1 MKKKRRKRKNTVALV
16 KALIA
21 NPQILKTKLSINL
34 FLLQYLR
41 KFRPTKVGPHLI
53 LHSHL
58 PPINSKAY
66 ARFIDEHLLAKIE
79 GPSHAQIALT
89 NACPQNCEYCYNK
102 DRKGE
107 VIDTSTI
114 KRVIQELK
122 GIGVFWLGFTGGEPL
137 LQKDIVEITES
148 IGDDCAI
155 KLFTT
160 GCTLTKQLARDLRN
174 AGLFS
179 VSISLDHWKQEEH
192 DKVRRYEGA
201 FQTAL
206 KAIDIFKNLSD
217 VHVGVSAV
225 LSKDTIKKDE
235 VEEFLE
241 FLIGLDIH
249 EAWLSEC
256 KPSVEDF
263 WTEDQVITE
272 HERLKLVELQ
282 DRYNKQG
289 KITIN
294 YLAHFEGRE
303 HFGCNAGH
311 KMVYVDAFGE
321 VSPCVFIPMTFGNI
335 RENSINTIFKEMRRL
350 FPSEDTCFINKNYGL
365 IQKYFRETAPLG
377 KQESTKV
384 AEEACFG
391 PRSRFF
397 QLYYK

>member
-1 MKKKRRKRKNTVALV
+1 MKSKTKKDKNSFALA
-16 KALIA
+16 KALLA
-21 NPQILKTKLSINL
+21 NHQILRTKPSINL

-41 KFRPTKVGPHLI
+41 KFRPTKVGRHLI

-66 ARFIDEHLLAKIE
+66 TRFIDEHLLAKID

-107 VIDTSTI
+107 VINTSTI

-122 GIGVFWLGFTGGEPL
+122 EIGVFWLGFTGGEPL
-137 LQKDIVEITES
+137 LQKNIVEITES
-148 IGDDCAI
+148 IGDNCAI

-160 GCTLTKQLARDLRN
+160 GCTLTRQLAQDLGN

-179 VSISLDHWKQEEH
+179 VSVSLDHWKQEEH

-206 KAIDIFKNLSD
+206 EAIDIFKNLGD

-225 LSKDTIKKDE
+225 LSKEMIKKDE

-263 WTEDQVITE
+263 WTDDQVITE
-272 HERLKLVELQ
+272 EERLKLVALQ
-282 DRYNKQG
+282 DRYNKKG
-289 KITIN
+289 KITVN

-321 VSPCVFIPMTFGNI
+321 VSPCVFIPMTFGNV
-335 RENSINTIFKEMRRL
+335 RDNSIKTILKEMRHY
-350 FPSEDTCFINKNYGL
+350 FPSEDTCFINKNYSL
-365 IQKYFRETAPLG
+365 IKNYFRGTAPLG
-377 KQESTKV
+377 MQESIKV
-384 AEEACFG
+384 AEAACFG
-391 PRSRFF
+391 PFSRFF
-397 QLYYK
+397 QLFYK

>member
-1 MKKKRRKRKNTVALV
+1 MILA
-16 KALIA
+16 KALLA
-21 NPQILKTKLSINL
+21 NPQLLRTNPSINL
-34 FLLQYLR
+34 FLLRYLR
-41 KFRPTKVGPHLI
+41 KFKPTKVGRHLI

-58 PPINSKAY
+58 PPVNSKAY
-66 ARFIDEHLLAKIE
+66 VRFIDEHLLGKTE

-102 DRKGE
+102 KRKGS
-107 VIDTSTI
+107 VIDTQTI
-114 KRVIQELK
+114 MGVINELK
-122 GIGVFWLGFTGGEPL
+122 EMGVFWLGFTGGEPL
-137 LQKDIVEITES
+137 LQKDILKITES
-148 IGDDCAI
+148 IGDECAV

-160 GCTLTKQLARDLRN
+160 GCTLTPQLAQDLKN

-179 VSISLDHWKQEEH
+179 VSVSLDHWRPEEH

-201 FQTAL
+201 FRTAIE
-206 KAIDIFKNLSD
+206 AIEIFKNLGG

-225 LSKDTIKKDE
+225 LSKEMIKNGG

-256 KPSVEDF
+256 KPSVEELWSNNDI
-263 WTEDQVITE
+263 ITE
-272 HERLKLVELQ
+272 QERLKLAALQ
-282 DRYNKQG
+282 DRYNKEG
-289 KITIN
+289 RITVN
-294 YLAHFEGRE
+294 YLAHFEGKE

-321 VSPCVFIPMTFGNI
+321 VSPCVFVPMSFGNV
-335 RENSINTIFKEMRRL
+335 RDTSIKTIFREMKRA
-350 FPSEDTCFINKNYGL
+350 FPSEDRCFINKNYEL
-365 IQKYFRETAPLG
+365 IKRYYTGTSPLG
-377 KQESTKV
+377 IQESLKV
-384 AEEACFG
+384 VNEACFG